1 MSSEDN
7 QALAHRFHMDIFE
20 KGDLTVADELVTP
33 DFVIHF
39 PGLHPELSQGPE
51 GVKKYATMIRTAF
64 PGLHVTHDDTIAA
77 GDRVVIRWTARATHQ
92 GELMGIAPTGK
103 QVTIT
108 GIDIFRLA
116 HGKLAEMWQNWDQL
130 GTLQQI
136 GAIPTPG
143 QAG

>member
-1 MSSEDN
+1 
-7 QALAHRFHMDIFE
+7 
-20 KGDLTVADELVTP
+20 
-33 DFVIHF
+33 
-39 PGLHPELSQGPE
+39 
-51 GVKKYATMIRTAF
+51 
-64 PGLHVTHDDTIAA
+64 
-77 GDRVVIRWTARATHQ
+77 
-92 GELMGIAPTGK
+92 MGIAPTGK

-130 GTLQQI
+130 GMLQQI